1 MAQPGGDPP
10 LASPRIDYSNEFHFD
25 GVQPV
30 RQATIQ
36 DDSNINGNDGDAMA
50 RLVSGFVNQLTVL
63 GRDGNIDPYTHQ
75 RPMNAR
81 DAASNIPQPQ
91 PQPQDQNL
99 FEGMNEFIAPTLA
112 GINHVDE
119 EDRRRSYPLDNH
131 YYRDGRKNEPC
142 NG

>member
-1 MAQPGGDPP
+1 MAQPGGDRP
-10 LASPRIDYSNEFHFD
+10 LASARIDYSNECYCD
-25 GVQPV
+25 EVQPV

-50 RLVSGFVNQLTVL
+50 RLVSDFVNQLTVL
-63 GRDGNIDPYTHQ
+63 DRDGNIDPYTHQ
-75 RPMNAR
+75 RPMNAL
-81 DAASNIPQPQ
+81 DAASNIPQ

-131 YYRDGRKNEPC
+131 NYRDGRKNEPRDI
-142 NG
+142 